1 MDLGELLSFPPL
13 PWVLMP
19 VSFLKKLCTSVLL
32 SWKMLIRSHS
42 QNRGGQNFFFLCKTT
57 FWTHSCLGEQ
67 RPHKDIRNC
76 SFVLSG
82 YVWVILESL
91 TLLLFFFPFRIFD
104 FLTASPDMLC

>member
-1 MDLGELLSFPPL
+1 VNKDLTKILE
-13 PWVLMP
+13 
-19 VSFLKKLCTSVLL
+19 
-32 SWKMLIRSHS
+32 I
-42 QNRGGQNFFFLCKTT
+42 
-57 FWTHSCLGEQ
+57 
-67 RPHKDIRNC
+67 C